1 LVATRGQGAS
11 DERTAKIHAACSTG
25 YDAMTEVLILAVDD
39 AEREFAMRAFGVPAF
54 TAATPTMKGTHVVV
68 IDGPGAGLRMD
79 AALAVGA
86 LTVTRI
92 AFMEPA
98 PTENDNAVSNVHL
111 ARLPPED
118 DAEAPDRRDAA

>member
-1 LVATRGQGAS
+1 
-11 DERTAKIHAACSTG
+11 
-25 YDAMTEVLILAVDD
+25 MTEVMILAVDD
-39 AEREFAMRAFGVPAF
+39 TERDFATRAFGVPAF

-79 AALAVGA
+79 AALAAGV

-92 AFMEPA
+92 AFMEPTA
-98 PTENDNAVSNVHL
+98 TTKNGNAVSNVHL